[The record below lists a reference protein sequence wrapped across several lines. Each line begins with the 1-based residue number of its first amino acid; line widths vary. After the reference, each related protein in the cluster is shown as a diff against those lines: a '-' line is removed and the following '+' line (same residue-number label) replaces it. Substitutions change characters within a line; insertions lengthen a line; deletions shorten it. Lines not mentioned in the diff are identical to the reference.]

1 MSTDAFVHAA
11 GVVAL
16 RGEADRQEVL
26 IVHRPHRADWSLPK
40 GKVEPGEHLITTAVR
55 ECDEET
61 GYVVNLGVP
70 LPQLRYTALGQPKV
84 VSYWSA
90 AVRASEGFSPNDE
103 IDEVRWLPV
112 EHAKHQL
119 TYPHDSAIVQKAADL
134 PRTTPLI
141 LLRHTQAVKRADFGG
156 SNDSQRPLTGKG
168 RVQSKALIPLLDA
181 FGIEQ
186 VYSSDATRCMETV
199 RRFAK
204 SIDASVQSEPA
215 LSEVA
220 LREDSANPAR
230 RIRALAHDPRPLV
243 VCSHRPVLP
252 GLVAALGAELG
263 AKTDTPA
270 WDPKLPPGGFIV
282 VHRSFTDSGE
292 IRAISAE
299 RHVLGG

>member
-1 MSTDAFVHAA
+1 MSADALVHAA

-16 RGEADRQEVL
+16 RGEANRQEVL
-26 IVHRPHRADWSLPK
+26 IVHRPHRSDWSLPK

-90 AVRASEGFSPNDE
+90 TIRDSEGFSPNDE

-112 EHAKHQL
+112 ELAKHQL
-119 TYPHDSAIVQKAADL
+119 TYAHDSDIVQQAAKL
-134 PRTTPLI
+134 PQTTPLI
-141 LLRHTQAVKRADFGG
+141 LLRHTQAVKRADFTGD
-156 SNDSQRPLTGKG
+156 NDSQRPLTGKG

-181 FGIEQ
+181 FGVEQ
-186 VYSSDATRCMETV
+186 VYASDATRCMETV

-204 SIDASVQSEPA
+204 SINASVQSEPA

-220 LREDSANPAR
+220 LREDPANPER
-230 RIRALAHDPRPLV
+230 RMRELVRDPRPLV

-252 GLVAALGAELG
+252 GLVAALGAELNCP
-263 AKTDTPA
+263 TDSAP

-292 IRAISAE
+292 IRVISAE

>member
-1 MSTDAFVHAA
+1 MSTDALVHAA

-16 RGEADRQEVL
+16 RGDHERREVL
-26 IVHRPHRADWSLPK
+26 IVHRPHRSDWSLPK

-61 GYVVNLGVP
+61 GYLVNLGVP

-90 AVRASEGFSPNDE
+90 TIRDSEGFSPNDE

-112 EHAKHQL
+112 EQARHQL
-119 TYPHDSAIVQKAADL
+119 TYPHDSEIVQQAAQL
-134 PRTTPLI
+134 PGTTPLI
-141 LLRHTQAVKRADFGG
+141 LLRHTQAVKRADFTG
-156 SNDSQRPLTGKG
+156 SDDTARPLTGKG

-186 VYSSDATRCMETV
+186 VYASDATRCMETV

-204 SIDASVQSEPA
+204 TIDTSVQSEPA
-215 LSEVA
+215 LSEAA
-220 LREDSANPAR
+220 LKDEPTNPER
-230 RIRALAHDPRPLV
+230 RIRELALDPRPLV

-252 GLVAALGAELG
+252 GLVAAIGDELG
-263 AKTDTPA
+263 CDTNGPS

-282 VHRSFTDSGE
+282 VHRSFTKDAKMSVV
-292 IRAISAE
+292 AVE
-299 RHVLGG
+299 RHTLGG